1 MKKLLF
7 FLLIL
12 FVISC
17 SSKEKQTPFTALSSE
32 YPNQTVMA
40 YLNDNTAVIGKLK
53 EVPADGTFNIEYN
66 AFLLLNKKSVEM
78 PFDGIQNAKFDVKNP
93 NIIYIVDKNSDL
105 YKWDYVKNTK
115 ELLDESVMDTF
126 DLSPDGTKLAYMKG
140 EMPDYDLYIINLKTK
155 VLEKLTETT
164 SSAWNPVFSPDSKE
178 IAFVYSP
185 DGYPSIW
192 KLSIETKNLTLL
204 TNKEMT
210 PQKAMECGEC
220 LDPFPANK
228 DLIWKGDNLLFE
240 KNNESFMLNLSS
252 KSLKKLGKI
261 KNLHKDIDGKIVGT
275 DEDSNL
281 QILAQ

>member
-1 MKKLLF
+1 MKKLLL

-12 FVISC
+12 LVISC
-17 SSKEKQTPFTALSSE
+17 SSKEKQTPFTALSNE
-32 YPNQTVMA
+32 YPSQTVMA

-53 EVPADGTFNIEYN
+53 EVPPDGTFNIEYK
-66 AFLLLNKKSVEM
+66 AFLLLNKKSIEM
-78 PFDGIQNAKFDVKNP
+78 PFEGIQNAKFDVKNT
-93 NIIYIVDKNSDL
+93 NIIYIVDKNADL

-140 EMPDYDLYIINLKTK
+140 EMPDYDLYVINLKTR
-155 VLEKLTETT
+155 VPEKLTETT
-164 SSAWNPVFSPDSKE
+164 TSAWNPVFSPDSKE

-192 KLSIETKNLTLL
+192 KLSVETKNLTLL
-204 TNKEMT
+204 TNKDIT

-220 LDPFPANK
+220 LDPFPQGK

-240 KNNESFMLNLSS
+240 KNDESFMLNLSS

-261 KNLHKDIDGKIVGT
+261 KNLHKDIDGKIVGI